1 MLFPSI
7 TLNYERHR
15 LHIEIND
22 DPTVGSVRVGM
33 CRILSLHYVRLSYGA
48 NQARSSS
55 MALSFAIIP
64 WELHT

>member
-1 MLFPSI
+1 MLFPYI
-7 TLNYERHR
+7 TLSYERHR

-22 DPTVGSVRVGM
+22 DPTVGSVCGGM
-33 CRILSLHYVRLSYGA
+33 CRILSLLYVRLAYGA

-55 MALSFAIIP
+55 MARSFAIIP